1 MNRSF
6 SLVVLLLVATL
17 LPACSSDGY
26 ALQGRVIRG
35 DYSGVM
41 LVNADDPRLSAGE
54 GLGGVSLHVQ
64 QDPGQLNRRTLT
76 RGNSGGDGSFAL
88 PIDLFGAGS
97 FNYDI
102 GFFARRQ
109 GYDPAT
115 GYFRLPP
122 KSKRVL
128 IVMTRGTDRDLGE
141 EREDL
146 YGQYEQFRDGP

>member
-1 MNRSF
+1 MNRIF
-6 SLVVLLLVATL
+6 SLIVLLMVATV
-17 LPACSSDGY
+17 LPACSGDGY

-35 DYSGVM
+35 DYSAVM
-41 LVNADDPRLSAGE
+41 LVDADDSRLTSGE
-54 GLGGVSLHVQ
+54 GLAGVSLHVQ
-64 QDPGQLNRRTLT
+64 QDPGQLNRRTLH

-109 GYDPAT
+109 AYDPAT

-128 IVMTRGTDRDLGE
+128 VIMTRGTDRDLGE

-146 YGQYEQFRDGP
+146 YDQYEQFRDGP